1 MGTVFLRNNSWV
13 IEYKLRNKTKRESIG
28 NKNLITKTMA
38 REVLKKREQQ
48 VKLGQLDMLDNEIP
62 TFKSFSKDY
71 VHYITQINKKRSWKR
86 DITSIDHFGKL
97 FNDKELSDITPGDID
112 DYKKIRLQKV
122 KAGTVNREL
131 NCIRYMF
138 NLAKRWKAFFG
149 DNPIS
154 ISLSLRVDDKLERIL
169 SYKEEERLFQN
180 CNEYLRDI
188 LTIALNTG
196 MRRGEILNLRWEW
209 LDFKNSVITLPQT
222 HTKSQ
227 NTRKIPINSKLRTLL
242 LKLSMKKRDQ
252 EYVFPSVNSE
262 SGHMEGV
269 KRSFMSACK
278 KAGIQGLR
286 FHDLRHTAAT
296 RMIENGANIVAVSK
310 ILGHSDVKIT
320 MRYAHPEESLK
331 EAVEK
336 LANLNTQQ
344 KTHNQRV

>member
-13 IEYKLRNKTKRESIG
+13 IEYKLNNKKKREAVG
-28 NKNLITKTMA
+28 KKNLITKTMA
-38 REVLKKREQQ
+38 REVLKKRELQ
-48 VKLGQLDMLDNEIP
+48 VKLGQLDLLDAEIP
-62 TFKSFSKDY
+62 TFKDFSNKY
-71 VHYITQINKKRSWKR
+71 IQYITETNKKRSWKR
-86 DITSIDHFGKL
+86 DITSIEHFGNL
-97 FNDKELSDITPGDID
+97 FNDKKLFDITPGDID

-122 KAGTVNREL
+122 KPGTVNREL

-138 NLAKRWKAFFG
+138 NLAKRWKNFFG
-149 DNPIS
+149 DNPVS
-154 ISLSLRVDDKLERIL
+154 ISGLISVDYKVERIL
-169 SYKEEERLFQN
+169 SYEEEERLFKN

-188 LTIALNTG
+188 IIIALNTG

-209 LDFKNSVITLPQT
+209 LDFKNSVVTLPQT

-227 NTRKIPINSKLRTLL
+227 KIRKIPINSKLRTLL

-252 EYVFPSVNSE
+252 DYVFPSISSK

-278 KAGIQGLR
+278 KAGIEGLR

-296 RMIENGANIVAVSK
+296 RMIENGANIVAVSR

-320 MRYAHPEESLK
+320 MRYAHPEDSLK
-331 EAVEK
+331 EAVES
-336 LANLNTQQ
+336 LAKCSQNSSYLLN
-344 KTHNQRV
+344 

>member
-13 IEYKLRNKTKRESIG
+13 IEYKLNNKMKREAVGKKS
-28 NKNLITKTMA
+28 LITKTQA
-38 REVLKKREQQ
+38 RELLKKRERQ
-48 VKLGQLDMLDNEIP
+48 VKLGQLDMLENEIP

-86 DITSIDHFGKL
+86 DITSIDHFGNL
-97 FNDKELSDITPGDID
+97 FNDKKLSDFSSGDID

-138 NLAKRWKAFFG
+138 NLAKRWKKLFG
-149 DNPIS
+149 DNPVS
-154 ISLSLRVDDKLERIL
+154 FSGLLRANNQVERIL
-169 SYKEEERLFQN
+169 SYEEEERLFKN

-188 LTIALNTG
+188 LSIAINTG

-209 LDFKNSVITLPQT
+209 LDFKNNVVTLPQT

-227 NTRKIPINSKLRTLL
+227 KTRKIPINSKLRTLL
-242 LKLSMKKRDQ
+242 LRLSMKKRDQ
-252 EYVFPSVNSE
+252 EYVFPSVSSE

-278 KAGIQGLR
+278 KSWNSW
-286 FHDLRHTAAT
+286 F
-296 RMIENGANIVAVSK
+296 K
-310 ILGHSDVKIT
+310 IS
-320 MRYAHPEESLK
+320 
-331 EAVEK
+331 
-336 LANLNTQQ
+336 
-344 KTHNQRV
+344 